1 MSSREIAE
9 RFEKR
14 HDHVIRDIE
23 TLLGGVPKIGETPSE
38 AEKSRLN
45 EMFYRTEYVNP
56 QNRQVYPVYL
66 MNRDGFSLLV
76 ILNKIKHTENLL

>member
-1 MSSREIAE
+1 MSSREIVE

-38 AEKSRLN
+38 AEKARLN
-45 EMFYRTEYVNP
+45 EMFHRTEYVNP
-56 QNRQVYPVYL
+56 QNRQVYPMYL

-76 ILNKIKHTENLL
+76 KLVELTYPPEW